1 MKRFQLFLFCCL
13 LTATSGA
20 QSWKLVI
27 NKTDGKQV
35 EVNTSEIRDIQVVPA
50 SALLVTDLT
59 NSGCI
64 AQTRAEQSVPTIVM
78 RKEGDAVNVELLNYY
93 ANCATTGFEVIAD
106 VGSDNTMVDVS
117 VSPIMLM
124 EADCTC
130 PYNISFK
137 LHGLTADSFYL
148 TCWWFSGQVA
158 FDETGEIRL
167 ERIIKDVTIDGVKYR
182 LFTSTRQAA
191 FWRCDMEQGG
201 ELVIPSEVTVD
212 GVDYTVTGIFQ
223 PACQN
228 FGLLTK
234 VVLPK
239 TLSCIFSDSGQ
250 AQAKMNPFAGC
261 TALTGVEVEE
271 GNSWFKAVDGVLMSK
286 DGSVLYCFPA
296 AKTDTTFQI
305 PEDVETVADYAFAHC
320 TQLQTLTMPTTLTAV
335 GRSAFVNATGL
346 HTLDFPERTTQLGAY
361 LFMDTNLERIV
372 FRGEFDNPDKIWR
385 VFLYMD
391 KNAVVYVLPSMVDTF
406 KQVYGG
412 TVLSIEE

>member
-1 MKRFQLFLFCCL
+1 M
-13 LTATSGA
+13 
-20 QSWKLVI
+20 
-27 NKTDGKQV
+27 
-35 EVNTSEIRDIQVVPA
+35 
-50 SALLVTDLT
+50 
-59 NSGCI
+59 
-64 AQTRAEQSVPTIVM
+64 M

-223 PACQN
+223 PAFSRFHTPFICGRKKYKMKAICIQ
-228 FGLLTK
+228 LLF
-234 VVLPK
+234 
-239 TLSCIFSDSGQ
+239 TL
-250 AQAKMNPFAGC
+250 
-261 TALTGVEVEE
+261 
-271 GNSWFKAVDGVLMSK
+271 
-286 DGSVLYCFPA
+286 
-296 AKTDTTFQI
+296 
-305 PEDVETVADYAFAHC
+305 
-320 TQLQTLTMPTTLTAV
+320 
-335 GRSAFVNATGL
+335 
-346 HTLDFPERTTQLGAY
+346 
-361 LFMDTNLERIV
+361 
-372 FRGEFDNPDKIWR
+372 
-385 VFLYMD
+385 
-391 KNAVVYVLPSMVDTF
+391 
-406 KQVYGG
+406 
-412 TVLSIEE
+412 